1 MKSIESIKKFH
12 FTIGGYFA
20 KNFDVVIKEN
30 KATYCADLYV
40 FDFSKRQ
47 EKEISKNQM
56 ESFLSKLNQLNIIGW
71 KKEYFNPDIIDGVQ
85 WELEMVYSKSNKKSI
100 FGSNLY
106 PNSEPDSDETS
117 PEFEELLDAI
127 KELIQEPLFFLD
139 EFPSIEN
146 K

>member
-12 FTIGGYFA
+12 FSIGGYFA

-85 WELEMVYSKSNKKSI
+85 WELEMVFNKKTKKAYSAATYTQI
-100 FGSNLY
+100 LNPIQMKLHQNLK
-106 PNSEPDSDETS
+106 N
-117 PEFEELLDAI
+117 
-127 KELIQEPLFFLD
+127 FLMQ
-139 EFPSIEN
+139 
-146 K
+146 